1 MQDGYVCV
9 IYYKGD
15 EKMYDIISIT
25 HNTPTQA
32 LKEMVEEIN
41 SRVNK
46 GWSLRGDYTII
57 ETKDGKFVVSHAMTK
72 E

>member
-1 MQDGYVCV
+1 
-9 IYYKGD
+9 
-15 EKMYDIISIT
+15 MYDIISIT